1 MLGGL
6 PPADIQPTDR
16 IDQWVVL
23 FFLDGEAGANSTR
36 VTRIVVVVR
45 VANAAHT
52 HEVRGVADIR

>member
-36 VTRIVVVVR
+36 VIGIAVGR
-45 VANAAHT
+45 VAIAVHT
-52 HEVRGVADIR
+52 HEVRGAARIR

>member
-23 FFLDGEAGANSTR
+23 FFLDGEAGANSIR
-36 VTRIVVVVR
+36 VIGIVVVVR
-45 VANAAHT
+45 VATVEHN
-52 HEVRGVADIR
+52 HEVRGVARIR

>member
-23 FFLDGEAGANSTR
+23 FFLDGEAGANSIR
-36 VTRIVVVVR
+36 VIGIVVVVR
-45 VANAAHT
+45 VAIGVHKE
-52 HEVRGVADIR
+52 EVRGAANIR